1 MKRDKEVLK
10 KIENEEKELD
20 DGLTT
25 NSNLYVTV
33 YEARDLNS
41 SSLISDC
48 DAFVVLNYDGQRQ
61 QTLIKQSTNN
71 PAWNEN
77 FKFPVK
83 KKDLVLRI
91 EVFDQTVM
99 GSKLIGYVPIS
110 LNSFT
115 NQEKVIKW
123 FDLHIDGSTG
133 NNGKIYL
140 KIQYIYSLKKYY
152 QQQIEKNQKNY
163 IFLEKNFNMTS
174 YFKDE
179 SAKPFGIIYSGKFNE
194 YLNTDTLKQC
204 DELISIMEKG
214 KSVVWANR
222 PYEDKG
228 RDTFTGKLA
237 YAITG
242 GNKVGW
248 NKRTQFLMFLYIIIT
263 TITLLERKDFL
274 NFFISFGILILY
286 FYDKNNEALEYLQPM
301 IIAIGFSIGYDVFWI
316 ILEYEEFFI
325 GKEGDFEKGVKKF
338 VYILSIIGSCIKLL
352 LIGTLN
358 SLKKK
363 KIKASA
369 SKIFE

>member
-140 KIQYIYSLKKYY
+140 KIQYIYSLKK
-152 QQQIEKNQKNY
+152 I
-163 IFLEKNFNMTS
+163 LST
-174 YFKDE
+174 
-179 SAKPFGIIYSGKFNE
+179 
-194 YLNTDTLKQC
+194 
-204 DELISIMEKG
+204 
-214 KSVVWANR
+214 ANR
-222 PYEDKG
+222 
-228 RDTFTGKLA
+228 
-237 YAITG
+237 
-242 GNKVGW
+242 
-248 NKRTQFLMFLYIIIT
+248 
-263 TITLLERKDFL
+263 
-274 NFFISFGILILY
+274 
-286 FYDKNNEALEYLQPM
+286 
-301 IIAIGFSIGYDVFWI
+301 
-316 ILEYEEFFI
+316 
-325 GKEGDFEKGVKKF
+325 KKF
-338 VYILSIIGSCIKLL
+338 QYDII
-352 LIGTLN
+352 
-358 SLKKK
+358 
-363 KIKASA
+363 
-369 SKIFE
+369 F